1 MGRGGFALPS
11 VYFTKWVAIQNS
23 RLWSL
28 YICVYIILVALVA
41 ASIAL
46 FQVYFVPVEPHL
58 RLQLWNDVTGLTGT
72 ACPTDNFDYDPGN
85 GTGNWQFMRPR
96 CATSCALGPPEVGTG
111 ACVTERQIIRQD
123 NHVLFFATAFNEKVD
138 LRYHNNMTWMAEH
151 FDTWLAEEQANTN
164 ATVPGSPCPFPVNT
178 ETASTA
184 RQCRHHASYL
194 MPQQWF
200 EALHAKF
207 TLEYQ
212 VEAPDGALADVAG
225 MTTVVKNA
233 DGGTFKEFAA
243 GQVLSL
249 SVKEALEAAGLALSD
264 VIDAQDDIPNNQ
276 QSARIQNV
284 GANLVIHLEVT
295 NNGESPTC
303 TVTIQGIPGFTVQE
317 ESDLLDA
324 HGSMRVRLYS
334 GIRFTFRP
342 RGSFKWFRADKFVY
356 IFTMCVVWLQ
366 LPGMI
371 FFEFAMRCLGTL
383 SEAYAGFTYE
393 HIDMSKE
400 VIGVGARTMSYSF
413 GQAEVSDLE
422 EESEGKL
429 VFGASPEAAKRR
441 MHQILKGH
449 KVLGASERKL
459 FTEFFLSNAA
469 SGLPAGREAICFEDF
484 MYHLGSNENLRGVA
498 DVVAILDPNR
508 SGQNA
513 LEYAFPDTTFKALG
527 KNIRIRGNEPLLQ
540 HDTKMIVMN
549 RLTLHSSIWAAQ
561 RCNLTRCMLGQEA
574 LEVQLE
580 KLQTAGSF
588 LHDFATKLRS
598 GFRTDEP
605 GSPKEDLLS
614 EDNEPTNEPT
624 KATSPGRGVSFK

>member
-1 MGRGGFALPS
+1 MGRGGFSLPS

-23 RLWSL
+23 RLWGL

-123 NHVLFFATAFNEKVD
+123 NDVLFFATAFNEKVD

-178 ETASTA
+178 ETVSTA

-233 DGGTFKEFAA
+233 DGGTYKEFAA

-264 VIDAQDDIPNNQ
+264 VIDAQVKKLGGADPEEIQDTLASTEDD
-276 QSARIQNV
+276 SDDV
-284 GANLVIHLEVT
+284 LVDLHHQVLKKTQGVVRAHLHFIAGLQALSTALREREHIRFRAQ
-295 NNGESPTC
+295 ES
-303 TVTIQGIPGFTVQE
+303 VIEMFTVKCLCTIYAMQMAQFASQLLHLLIIAIFSSLAD
-317 ESDLLDA
+317 ESKKDLALFVERCVYAVLVLSLVPPLQFFMAKRDKFGIYTRLHCAISLFTKGLPMILAWAMKDVVESFLKLTDWLFWDDLLVTA
-324 HGSMRVRLYS
+324 VPPGLHPG
-334 GIRFTFRP
+334 
-342 RGSFKWFRADKFVY
+342 KF
-356 IFTMCVVWLQ
+356 
-366 LPGMI
+366 
-371 FFEFAMRCLGTL
+371 E
-383 SEAYAGFTYE
+383 
-393 HIDMSKE
+393 
-400 VIGVGARTMSYSF
+400 
-413 GQAEVSDLE
+413 
-422 EESEGKL
+422 
-429 VFGASPEAAKRR
+429 
-441 MHQILKGH
+441 
-449 KVLGASERKL
+449 
-459 FTEFFLSNAA
+459 
-469 SGLPAGREAICFEDF
+469 
-484 MYHLGSNENLRGVA
+484 
-498 DVVAILDPNR
+498 
-508 SGQNA
+508 
-513 LEYAFPDTTFKALG
+513 
-527 KNIRIRGNEPLLQ
+527 
-540 HDTKMIVMN
+540 
-549 RLTLHSSIWAAQ
+549 
-561 RCNLTRCMLGQEA
+561 
-574 LEVQLE
+574 
-580 KLQTAGSF
+580 
-588 LHDFATKLRS
+588 
-598 GFRTDEP
+598 
-605 GSPKEDLLS
+605 
-614 EDNEPTNEPT
+614 
-624 KATSPGRGVSFK
+624 GRG